1 MEQEVPTGLSEE
13 QWAEFWKQGFLPLGR
28 VLTDEQLEELRERI
42 DAIMLGKIQYDDL
55 LMQLDPGGDYGSTVQ
70 SEQTV
75 GWKGAT
81 RDYRKIGDAGQGLE
95 KDDLFFK
102 FMGIP
107 LFKHLCA
114 GVYGPHAD
122 IACYRA
128 MLMNKPGKKG
138 TNLPWHQ
145 DGGEWWGLD
154 RDPLI
159 FVWVALDPASQGNG
173 CVQVIEGSHKLG
185 LLSRRGHTL
194 TEEQIQKHCDE
205 TKLRD
210 LELAPG
216 HAVLCHN
223 FLIHRSGVNNTEQP
237 RRGFSV
243 NFIDARTVVK
253 TPLGPCGKP
262 GQSFPLLFRGT
273 LGDPAAAAA
282 AASQEGQ

>member
-102 FMGIP
+102 FM
-107 LFKHLCA
+107 
-114 GVYGPHAD
+114 
-122 IACYRA
+122 A
-128 MLMNKPGKKG
+128 MLMNKPGNKG

-159 FVWVALDPASQGNG
+159 FVWVALDPASKGNG

-194 TEEQIQKHCDE
+194 TEEQIQKHCDDS
-205 TKLRD
+205 KLRD
-210 LELAPG
+210 LELAAG
-216 HAVLCHN
+216 HAVPCHN
-223 FLIHRSGVNNTEQP
+223 FLIHRSGVNTTEQP

-273 LGDPAAAAA
+273 LGEPAA
-282 AASQEGQ
+282 AASQKEGQP